1 MEHDPQDKIT
11 GQIPDSNTNDFD
23 NTDSLE
29 EQDLVLDFINEIL
42 WY

>member
-1 MEHDPQDKIT
+1 MEHNPQDKIT
-11 GQIPDSNTNDFD
+11 GQISDSNANDFD